1 MAMKTGDDPKDFKVQ
16 EVNDYLA
23 QADDHERNR
32 VLEAEV
38 AGKNRATIVG
48 GDGPDEE
55 GKAEESLS
63 EVRGVSAEGGEGD
76 APGPM
81 GATIANQQPVTVTG
95 RDLAGRIPVGATVKV
110 TPTHPT
116 DGGDGTRATA
126 ATKTTDN
133 IWTPFKPPAWTYA
146 GNTVAGSQVM
156 ASSGQTN
163 ATIAANALTKF

>member
-1 MAMKTGDDPKDFKVQ
+1 MAMKSGDDPKDFKVQ

-38 AGKNRATIVG
+38 AGKNRSTIVG

-55 GKAEESLS
+55 AQAEAALAD
-63 EVRGVSAEGGEGD
+63 VRGVEEGAEGDGD
-76 APGPM
+76 AGPM
-81 GATIANQQPVTVTG
+81 GATIANQQPVAVTG
-95 RDLAGRIPVGATVKV
+95 LDLAGRMPVGATMTV

-116 DGGDGTRATA
+116 DGGDGTRAAA

-163 ATIAANALTKF
+163 AVIAANALTKF